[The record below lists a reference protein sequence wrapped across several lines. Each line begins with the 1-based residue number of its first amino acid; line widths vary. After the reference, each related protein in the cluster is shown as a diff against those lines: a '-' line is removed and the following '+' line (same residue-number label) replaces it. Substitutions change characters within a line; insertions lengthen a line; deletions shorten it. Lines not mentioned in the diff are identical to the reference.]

1 MSTIVSVQPD
11 GPPCILGK
19 FHKVK
24 KFPLYSQFQPSV
36 HPPSLNEPEAVG
48 PRWVVVGVA
57 GAGDDAVGGGGGA
70 AADSLHRHPEAA
82 PRRRV
87 VGLEGDGGVVAGGG
101 EDCPAVPKIVGITL
115 RWYHSSLLKSP

>member
-1 MSTIVSVQPD
+1 M
-11 GPPCILGK
+11 
-19 FHKVK
+19 
-24 KFPLYSQFQPSV
+24 

-57 GAGDDAVGGGGGA
+57 GAGDDAVCGGGGA

-87 VGLEGDGGVVAGGG
+87 VGLEGDCGVVAGGS

-115 RWYHSSLLKSP
+115 RWY